1 MCGHLLVLC
10 SCLPLWI
17 LPKTALW
24 AGFDIILMAAG
35 IAVQI

>member
-1 MCGHLLVLC
+1 
-10 SCLPLWI
+10 LPAAWI

>member
-1 MCGHLLVLC
+1 V
-10 SCLPLWI
+10 PLWI

>member
-1 MCGHLLVLC
+1 MCGHLLMLC
-10 SCLPLWI
+10 SCVSLWI